1 MSSLPLLSVIGILGG
16 GQLGRMTV
24 DAAHRLGFRTLI
36 YTPEPDSPA
45 SQNSDATI
53 VAEWDDKSAL
63 RRFAERCDV
72 ITLEFENVPVQAVEF
87 LQHIRPVFPGAV
99 VLKVAQ
105 NRMNEKMC
113 ANSLGFGTAPWA
125 AIPAHEQPGA
135 VYAEA
140 GERTGYPAILKTN
153 TMGYDG
159 KGQVKAHDLSELLAA
174 HRTLGFVEC
183 ILEGYVE
190 FTGEISVIA
199 ARSASGEE
207 SQFPVTWNEHRDHIL
222 HRSVVPAPVSAETAE
237 KARNA
242 AQMIARHLN
251 VTGLLAFEFF
261 VTPAGEVL
269 VNEMAPRPHNSGHW
283 TQNGCDTDQFEQ
295 LVRCIAGLPLGKATV
310 RCATTM
316 VNLIGDEVHQR
327 DAWLQRGAHVHLY
340 GKAEARAGRKMGH
353 VNLCSPVLPDSMA
366 HAAHGA
372 PDVANRMATDE

>member
-1 MSSLPLLSVIGILGG
+1 MKALPLLSVIGILGG

-36 YTPEPDSPA
+36 YTPEQDSPA

-53 VAEWDDKSAL
+53 VAEWDDDEAL
-63 RRFAERCDV
+63 RHFAERCDV
-72 ITLEFENVPVQAVEF
+72 ITLEFENVPVRAVEL
-87 LQHIRPVFPGAV
+87 LQGIRPVFPGAS
-99 VLKVAQ
+99 VLRVAQ
-105 NRMNEKMC
+105 NRMNEKSC
-113 ANSLGFGTAPWA
+113 ANLLGFGTAPWA
-125 AIPAHEQPGA
+125 AVPASKQADA

-159 KGQVKAHDLSELLAA
+159 KGQIKVRHLSELIEA
-174 HRTLGFVEC
+174 HRTLGMVEC
-183 ILEGYVE
+183 ILEGFVE

-199 ARSASGEE
+199 ARSACGEE
-207 SQFPVTWNEHRDHIL
+207 SQFPVTWNEHRNHIL

-237 KARNA
+237 KARAA
-242 AQMIARHLN
+242 AQAIARHLN
-251 VTGLLAFEFF
+251 VIGLLAFEFF
-261 VTPAGEVL
+261 VTPTGDVL

-295 LVRCIAGLPLGKATV
+295 LVRSIAGLPLGPTTI

-316 VNLIGDEVHQR
+316 INLIGDEVQQR
-327 DAWLQRGAHVHLY
+327 DEWLQQGAHVHLY

-353 VNLCSPVLPDSMA
+353 VNMCTPL
-366 HAAHGA
+366 A
-372 PDVANRMATDE
+372 P